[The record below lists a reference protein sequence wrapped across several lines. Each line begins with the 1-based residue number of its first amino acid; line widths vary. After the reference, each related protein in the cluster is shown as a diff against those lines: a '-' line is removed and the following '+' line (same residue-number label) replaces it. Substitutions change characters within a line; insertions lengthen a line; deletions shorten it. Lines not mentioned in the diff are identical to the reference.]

1 MLVRSSKLVSA
12 SSQNS
17 IRIPHRTLVTN
28 KLAPDRGPGANL
40 FVTSLSR
47 FLMPVGAT
55 YSCLSAG
62 TNDGCRLVEDIRQL
76 VECISAQRKN
86 GY

>member
-1 MLVRSSKLVSA
+1 MLVWSSKLVSA

-28 KLAPDRGPGANL
+28 KLALDRGPGANL

-47 FLMPVGAT
+47 FLMPVGTA
-55 YSCLSAG
+55 YGCFPIG
-62 TNDGCRLVEDIRQL
+62 TDDGRRFMEDTRQL
-76 VECISAQRKN
+76 TDCVSD
-86 GY
+86 